1 MIAFNLWPG
10 SSGGKG
16 RGRLDGR
23 AKQVISPYYS
33 VPLVN
38 EPMPPIDP
46 DSLGFLVS
54 DISRLIRSAMDRGN
68 AASNIG
74 VTPGEARVLAFAARS
89 GPVRQTRLA
98 EMTGLEAMTIS
109 GHLDGLE
116 RKGLIRREA
125 DPTDR
130 RAKLVYLT
138 EASAGILEQI
148 GKTGR
153 RIRTDASAGFSE
165 AEWEGLK
172 EALRRVRANLS
183 GEGVCDGK
191 R

>member
-1 MIAFNLWPG
+1 
-10 SSGGKG
+10 
-16 RGRLDGR
+16 
-23 AKQVISPYYS
+23 
-33 VPLVN
+33 
-38 EPMPPIDP
+38 MPPIDP

-68 AASNIG
+68 AASDIG

-98 EMTGLEAMTIS
+98 EMIGLEAMTIS

-125 DPTDR
+125 DHTDR
-130 RAKLVYLT
+130 RAKLVHLT
-138 EASAGILEQI
+138 AASAGILAQI
-148 GKTGR
+148 GKTGQG
-153 RIRTDASAGFSE
+153 IRSQASSGFSE
-165 AEWEGLK
+165 EEWEALK
-172 EALRRVRANLS
+172 AALRRVRANLS
-183 GEGVCDGK
+183 AESVSDGK